1 MLRLGE
7 RTGQDLEV
15 GIFLLP
21 VLDGLTGHYC
31 NDDFRCLLLLRKVAT
46 ISDLARSK
54 YLTYPRLELRPKPL
68 LISGTMSRPIAIP
81 MA

>member
-21 VLDGLTGHYC
+21 SL
-31 NDDFRCLLLLRKVAT
+31 VALPGIT
-46 ISDLARSK
+46 AMMISDV
-54 YLTYPRLELRPKPL
+54 YYYYGEWPR
-68 LISGTMSRPIAIP
+68 
-81 MA
+81 